1 MPHRRLPNTIASV
14 IRTLITARDQYIAT
28 ATPSERAITAE
39 QFAKLDPCNPAS
51 LLNRIIKESSD
62 VEIALAAQAPLSSA
76 LAQIAARATLFASH
90 FNQVLDLGIIRG
102 TFAAGARAYYGRG
115 IHDTAIPDLSTY
127 AAVQTALD
135 HIVRGEAQRLA
146 AEGSGY
152 VPMALPSAGEC
163 GTIFS
168 QFLSALRNNSDAQQ
182 NTDTQREQLQA
193 LYTEAQALAV
203 DICDTVEFH
212 YRHDRD
218 PGSFRTKCRRWGVV
232 YIYDDNEPRD
242 PDDTTGPGT
251 GGLPPITPPPPSP

>member
-28 ATPSERAITAE
+28 PTPSERAITAE
-39 QFAKLDPCNPAS
+39 QFAKLDPSNPAS
-51 LLNRIIKESSD
+51 LLNRIIKEATD
-62 VEIALAAQAPLSSA
+62 VDVALAAQAPLSSA

-90 FNQVLDLGIIRG
+90 FNQVLDLGITRG

-146 AEGSGY
+146 AEGPAY
-152 VPMALPSAGEC
+152 IPMALPSAGEC
-163 GTIFS
+163 AGIFS
-168 QFLSALRNNSDAQQ
+168 QFISALRNNSDAQQ

-193 LYTEAQALAV
+193 LYTEAPRGRASFIAFAHRPDFL
-203 DICDTVEFH
+203 
-212 YRHDRD
+212 DRD

-232 YIYDDNEPRD
+232 YIYDANEPRRRLRHSA
-242 PDDTTGPGT
+242 PRV
-251 GGLPPITPPPPSP
+251 LPQIAQIRADY

>member
-14 IRTLITARDQYIAT
+14 IRTLTTARDKYVLTSAP
-28 ATPSERAITAE
+28 ADRAITAE
-39 QFAKLDPCNPAS
+39 QFAKLNPADPAS
-51 LLNRIIKESSD
+51 LLNRIIKEASD

-90 FNQVLDLGIIRG
+90 FNQVLDLGITRG

-135 HIVRGEAQRLA
+135 HIVRGEALRMA
-146 AEGSGY
+146 AEGPAY
-152 VPMALPSAGEC
+152 IPMALPSAGEC
-163 GTIFS
+163 GGIFS
-168 QFLSALRNNSDAQQ
+168 EFLNALRNNSSAQQ
-182 NTDTQREQLQA
+182 NTDTQREQLQT
-193 LYTEAQALAV
+193 LYPEAQALAV
-203 DICDTVEFH
+203 DICDTVEFF

-232 YIYDDNEPRD
+232 YIYDANEPRD
-242 PDDTTGPGT
+242 PDDDSGPGT
-251 GGLPPITPPPPSP
+251 GGLPPVTPPPPV